1 MAQQK
6 MHLTVGDVAR
16 RSGLAV
22 SAIHFYERKG
32 LIFADRT
39 GGNQRRY
46 GRDVL
51 RRLALIRAAQEV
63 GLPLSEVADAL
74 SALPAGRTPTPE
86 DWRGIATGWVGTISV
101 VTGRLASL
109 AGPGWGGSR
118 SAWGCGA
125 GVWKGCTAATVSA
138 GEMVICTL
146 NQHERPHSVEYHAA
160 SWASRQD

>member
-1 MAQQK
+1 MPEQK
-6 MHLTVGDVAR
+6 SHLTVGDVAR

-63 GLPLSEVADAL
+63 GLPLSEVAEAL
-74 SALPAGRTPTPE
+74 SALPQKRTPTPQ
-86 DWRGIATGWVGTISV
+86 DWREIATRWAE
-101 VTGRLASL
+101 RLDQRIRIL
-109 AGPGWGGSR
+109 EGLRHDLDGCI
-118 SAWGCGA
+118 GCGCLSLQRCHLVNPA
-125 GVWKGCTAATVSA
+125 DRL
-138 GEMVICTL
+138 GEEGTGAVTFA
-146 NQHERPHSVEYHAA
+146 R
-160 SWASRQD
+160 

>member
-1 MAQQK
+1 MPEQK
-6 MHLTVGDVAR
+6 NHLTVGDVAR

-63 GLPLSEVADAL
+63 GLPLSEVAEAL
-74 SALPAGRTPTPE
+74 SALPQKRTPTPQ
-86 DWRGIATGWVGTISV
+86 DWREIATRWAE
-101 VTGRLASL
+101 RLDQRIRIL
-109 AGPGWGGSR
+109 EGLRHDLDGCI
-118 SAWGCGA
+118 GCGCLSLQRCQLVNPA
-125 GVWKGCTAATVSA
+125 DRL
-138 GEMVICTL
+138 GEEGTGAVTF
-146 NQHERPHSVEYHAA
+146 
-160 SWASRQD
+160 SR

>member
-1 MAQQK
+1 MPEQK
-6 MHLTVGDVAR
+6 NHLTVGDVAR

-63 GLPLSEVADAL
+63 GLPLSDVAEAL
-74 SALPAGRTPTPE
+74 SALPQKRTPTPE
-86 DWRGIATGWVGTISV
+86 DWRRIATGWAEKLDQRIRILQGLRHDLDGCIGCGCLSLQRCQLVNPADRLGDEGTGA
-101 VTGRLASL
+101 VTL
-109 AGPGWGGSR
+109 AG
-118 SAWGCGA
+118 
-125 GVWKGCTAATVSA
+125 
-138 GEMVICTL
+138 
-146 NQHERPHSVEYHAA
+146 
-160 SWASRQD
+160 

>member
-1 MAQQK
+1 MPEQIN
-6 MHLTVGDVAR
+6 HLTVGDVAR

-63 GLPLSEVADAL
+63 GLPLSEVAEAL
-74 SALPAGRTPTPE
+74 SALPQKRTPTPQ
-86 DWRGIATGWVGTISV
+86 DWREIATRWAE
-101 VTGRLASL
+101 RLDQRIRIL
-109 AGPGWGGSR
+109 EGLRHDLDGCI
-118 SAWGCGA
+118 GCGCLSLQRCHLVNPA
-125 GVWKGCTAATVSA
+125 DQL
-138 GEMVICTL
+138 GEEGTGAVTFA
-146 NQHERPHSVEYHAA
+146 R
-160 SWASRQD
+160 

>member
-1 MAQQK
+1 MPEQIN
-6 MHLTVGDVAR
+6 HLTVGDVAR

-63 GLPLSEVADAL
+63 GLPLSEVAEAL
-74 SALPAGRTPTPE
+74 SALPQKRTPTPQ
-86 DWRGIATGWVGTISV
+86 DWREIATRWAE
-101 VTGRLASL
+101 RLDQRIRIL
-109 AGPGWGGSR
+109 EGLRHDLDGCI
-118 SAWGCGA
+118 GCGCLSLQRCHLVNPA
-125 GVWKGCTAATVSA
+125 DRL
-138 GEMVICTL
+138 GEEGTGAVTFA
-146 NQHERPHSVEYHAA
+146 R
-160 SWASRQD
+160 

>member
-1 MAQQK
+1 MPEQK
-6 MHLTVGDVAR
+6 NHLTVGDVAR

-63 GLPLSEVADAL
+63 GLPLSEVAAAL
-74 SALPAGRTPTPE
+74 SALPQKRTPTPQ
-86 DWRGIATGWVGTISV
+86 DWREIATRWAE
-101 VTGRLASL
+101 RLDQRIRIL
-109 AGPGWGGSR
+109 EGLRHDLDGCI
-118 SAWGCGA
+118 GCGCLSLQRCQLVNPA
-125 GVWKGCTAATVSA
+125 DRL
-138 GEMVICTL
+138 GEEGTGAVTFA
-146 NQHERPHSVEYHAA
+146 R
-160 SWASRQD
+160 

>member
-1 MAQQK
+1 MAK
-6 MHLTVGDVAR
+6 ENSLLSVGDVAR

-32 LIFADRT
+32 LIAADRT

-74 SALPAGRTPTPE
+74 KTLPAGRSPTPA
-86 DWRGIATGWVGTISV
+86 DWRRIANGWAD
-101 VTGRLASL
+101 RLDARIRVLQRLRHDLDSCI
-109 AGPGWGGSR
+109 
-118 SAWGCGA
+118 GCGCLSMKRCQLFNPA
-125 GVWKGCTAATVSA
+125 DRLSEEGTGGVA
-138 GEMVICTL
+138 L
-146 NQHERPHSVEYHAA
+146 
-160 SWASRQD
+160 SR

>member
-1 MAQQK
+1 MAK
-6 MHLTVGDVAR
+6 ENSLLSVGDVAR

-32 LIFADRT
+32 LIAADRT

-74 SALPAGRTPTPE
+74 ASLPAGRTPTPA
-86 DWRGIATGWVGTISV
+86 DWRRIASGWAE
-101 VTGRLASL
+101 RLDARIRVL
-109 AGPGWGGSR
+109 QRLRHDLDGCI
-118 SAWGCGA
+118 GCGCLSMKRCQLINPA
-125 GVWKGCTAATVSA
+125 DTLANEGTGGVA
-138 GEMVICTL
+138 L
-146 NQHERPHSVEYHAA
+146 R
-160 SWASRQD
+160 R

>member
-1 MAQQK
+1 MPEQK
-6 MHLTVGDVAR
+6 NHLTVGDVAR

-63 GLPLSEVADAL
+63 GLPLSEVAAAL
-74 SALPAGRTPTPE
+74 SALPQKRTPTPQ
-86 DWRGIATGWVGTISV
+86 DWREIATRWAE
-101 VTGRLASL
+101 RLDQRIRIL
-109 AGPGWGGSR
+109 EGLRHDLDGCI
-118 SAWGCGA
+118 GCGCLSLQRCQLVNP
-125 GVWKGCTAATVSA
+125 GDRL
-138 GEMVICTL
+138 GEEGTGAVTFA
-146 NQHERPHSVEYHAA
+146 R
-160 SWASRQD
+160 

>member
-1 MAQQK
+1 MPEQK
-6 MHLTVGDVAR
+6 NHLTVGDVAR

-63 GLPLSEVADAL
+63 GLPLSEVAAAL
-74 SALPAGRTPTPE
+74 SALPQKRTPTPQ
-86 DWRGIATGWVGTISV
+86 DWREIATRWAE
-101 VTGRLASL
+101 RLDQRIRIL
-109 AGPGWGGSR
+109 EGLRHDLDGCI
-118 SAWGCGA
+118 GCGCLSLQRCHLVNPA
-125 GVWKGCTAATVSA
+125 DRL
-138 GEMVICTL
+138 GEEGTGAVTFA
-146 NQHERPHSVEYHAA
+146 R
-160 SWASRQD
+160 

>member
-1 MAQQK
+1 MPEQK
-6 MHLTVGDVAR
+6 NHLTVGDVAR

-63 GLPLSEVADAL
+63 GLPLSDVAEAL
-74 SALPAGRTPTPE
+74 SALPQKRTPTPE
-86 DWRGIATGWVGTISV
+86 DWRQIATRWAEKLDQRIRILQGLRHDLDGCIGCGCLSLQRCQLVNPADRLGDEGTGA
-101 VTGRLASL
+101 VTL
-109 AGPGWGGSR
+109 AG
-118 SAWGCGA
+118 
-125 GVWKGCTAATVSA
+125 
-138 GEMVICTL
+138 
-146 NQHERPHSVEYHAA
+146 
-160 SWASRQD
+160 

>member
-1 MAQQK
+1 MPEQK
-6 MHLTVGDVAR
+6 NHLTVGDVAR

-63 GLPLSEVADAL
+63 GLPLSEVAEAL
-74 SALPAGRTPTPE
+74 SALPQKRTPTPQ
-86 DWRGIATGWVGTISV
+86 DWREIATRWAE
-101 VTGRLASL
+101 RLDQRIRIL
-109 AGPGWGGSR
+109 EGLRHDLDGCI
-118 SAWGCGA
+118 GCGCLSLQRCQLVNPA
-125 GVWKGCTAATVSA
+125 DRL
-138 GEMVICTL
+138 GEEGTGAVTFA
-146 NQHERPHSVEYHAA
+146 R
-160 SWASRQD
+160 

>member
-1 MAQQK
+1 MPEQK
-6 MHLTVGDVAR
+6 NHLTVGDVAR

-63 GLPLSEVADAL
+63 GLPLSEVAEAL
-74 SALPAGRTPTPE
+74 SALPQKRTPTPQ
-86 DWRGIATGWVGTISV
+86 DWREIATRWAE
-101 VTGRLASL
+101 RLDQRIRIL
-109 AGPGWGGSR
+109 EGLRHDLDGCI
-118 SAWGCGA
+118 GCGCLSLQRCHLVNPA
-125 GVWKGCTAATVSA
+125 DQL
-138 GEMVICTL
+138 GEEGTGAVTFA
-146 NQHERPHSVEYHAA
+146 R
-160 SWASRQD
+160 

>member
-1 MAQQK
+1 MASQK
-6 MHLTVGDVAR
+6 MHLTVGEVAR

-32 LIFADRT
+32 LISADRT

-86 DWRGIATGWVGTISV
+86 DWRRIATGWAERLDARIRVLQRLRTDLDGCIGCGCLSLQRCQLV
-101 VTGRLASL
+101 NPADRLAEEGTGAVSL
-109 AGPGWGGSR
+109 AR
-118 SAWGCGA
+118 
-125 GVWKGCTAATVSA
+125 
-138 GEMVICTL
+138 
-146 NQHERPHSVEYHAA
+146 
-160 SWASRQD
+160 

>member
-1 MAQQK
+1 MPDK
-6 MHLTVGDVAR
+6 KVHLTVGDVAR

-32 LIFADRT
+32 LIVADRT

-74 SALPAGRTPTPE
+74 SALPQKRTPTPE
-86 DWRGIATGWVGTISV
+86 DWRQIATRWAETLDQRIRILQ
-101 VTGRLASL
+101 RLRHDL
-109 AGPGWGGSR
+109 DGCI
-118 SAWGCGA
+118 GCGCLSLQRCQLVNPA
-125 GVWKGCTAATVSA
+125 DQFGEEGTGAVSL
-138 GEMVICTL
+138 V
-146 NQHERPHSVEYHAA
+146 R
-160 SWASRQD
+160 

>member
-1 MAQQK
+1 MTHQK

-16 RSGLAV
+16 RSGLTV

-63 GLPLSEVADAL
+63 GLPLSEVAGAM
-74 SALPAGRTPTPE
+74 SALPEGRTPTPE
-86 DWRGIATGWVGTISV
+86 DWHRIATGWAE
-101 VTGRLASL
+101 RLDARIRIL
-109 AGPGWGGSR
+109 QRLRTELDGCI
-118 SAWGCGA
+118 GCGCLSMQRCQLVNPSDA
-125 GVWKGCTAATVSA
+125 LAEKGTGAVS
-138 GEMVICTL
+138 L
-146 NQHERPHSVEYHAA
+146 
-160 SWASRQD
+160 SR

>member
-1 MAQQK
+1 MPEQK
-6 MHLTVGDVAR
+6 NHLTVGDVAR

-63 GLPLSEVADAL
+63 GLPLSEVAEAL
-74 SALPAGRTPTPE
+74 SALPQKRTPTPQ
-86 DWRGIATGWVGTISV
+86 DWREIATRWAE
-101 VTGRLASL
+101 RLDQRIRIL
-109 AGPGWGGSR
+109 EGLRHDLDGCI
-118 SAWGCGA
+118 GCGCLSLQRCHLVNPA
-125 GVWKGCTAATVSA
+125 DRL
-138 GEMVICTL
+138 GEEGTGAVTFA
-146 NQHERPHSVEYHAA
+146 R
-160 SWASRQD
+160 